1 MDNIRPTWAE
11 IDLAVIKRNFIQ
23 IRSRAGKAK
32 VMAVVKANAYGHG
45 MGEVARVCA
54 QNGADFFGVATVEE
68 ALELWEYGYGIPIL
82 VLGYTPLAHAR
93 EIVKYGIRATVFNE
107 ELAEAI
113 SKEAMNQGL
122 PGYIHIKM
130 DTGMG
135 RLGFHPNPEA
145 LQIINRINGMP
156 GLILE
161 GIYTHFAAADWADKT
176 YTYEQFNRFNDW
188 LTRLG
193 KCGIHIPI
201 KHCSNSAGLIDL
213 PETVDLDMVRAGI
226 VLYGLYPSR
235 EVDRESLPITPA
247 MRLKSRIVAVRTV
260 EPGHTVSY
268 GRTYQCKE
276 ATRVATVPIGY
287 ADGFNRRLSNKVW
300 GMVRGQ
306 KAPQI
311 GTICMDQCMFD
322 VTHIEEA
329 QEGDEILLFGRPE
342 DGITADDVA
351 SILGTIN
358 YEVVCGV
365 SSRVPGLYR

>member
-11 IDLAVIKRNFIQ
+11 IDLAVIQRNFTQ
-23 IRSRAGKAK
+23 IRSKAGKAR
-32 VMAVVKANAYGHG
+32 VMAVVKADAYGHG
-45 MGEVARVCA
+45 MGEVAGVCV

-68 ALELWEYGYGIPIL
+68 ALKLREYGYEVPIL
-82 VLGYTPLAHAR
+82 VLGYIPAIHAR

-107 ELAEAI
+107 ELAQAVA
-113 SKEAMNQGL
+113 KEAQNQGL

-135 RLGFHPNPEA
+135 RLGFNLTPNA
-145 LQIINRINGMP
+145 LEEISRINRMP

-176 YTYEQFNRFNDW
+176 YTYEQLNQFNHW
-188 LTRLG
+188 ITSLE
-193 KCGIHIPI
+193 KCGINIPI

-213 PETVDLDMVRAGI
+213 PEAAGLDMVRAGI
-226 VLYGLYPSR
+226 ILYGLYPSA
-235 EVDRESLPITPA
+235 EVNRESLLITPA
-247 MRLKSRIVAVRTV
+247 MRLKSRIAFIKTL

-268 GRTYQCKE
+268 GRTYQCHQ

-287 ADGFNRRLSNKVW
+287 ADGYNRRLSNQVW
-300 GMVRGQ
+300 GMVKGQ
-306 KAPQI
+306 RVPQI

-322 VTHIEEA
+322 ITHIEEA
-329 QEGDEILLFGRPE
+329 QEGDEILLFGRPQ
-342 DGITADDVA
+342 DGITADDLA
-351 SILGTIN
+351 DIMGTIN

-365 SSRVPGLYR
+365 SSRVPRLYR